1 MSKDEYYDV
10 ETENGI
16 ESVVRKQVKYEDS
29 MYEVKDLKRLPCA
42 GLSNMLEL
50 SNKLLHDIMHTQVV
64 GKYTLAKKK
73 MKTDIAYPYVSYLEM
88 LVSNL
93 NLQGKVNFLTQA
105 QCQLLYNKSMSLTAS
120 VEVSFL
126 DSYDMTYNQFETM
139 RREYQEATRQ
149 LDNGNSV
156 TTPTDHQ
163 LTSMNAQEHT
173 AVGDAGESA
182 ESRSDAEILDQI
194 NHCIEQAQSAQT
206 RAALRKTKDMMQKE
220 MLVAKTFAEKAITY
234 VEDIKLRFKESDRHT
249 EDLAAIN
256 YDYLHALV
264 LLAISLGH
272 LSFPEEATATMS
284 KCFDIIENEI
294 RVVDESG
301 AEITAKAFRK
311 HAMGLKNRLGVALPA
326 NFNGAHD

>member
-1 MSKDEYYDV
+1 MSV
-10 ETENGI
+10 
-16 ESVVRKQVKYEDS
+16 
-29 MYEVKDLKRLPCA
+29 
-42 GLSNMLEL
+42 
-50 SNKLLHDIMHTQVV
+50 
-64 GKYTLAKKK
+64 
-73 MKTDIAYPYVSYLEM
+73 
-88 LVSNL
+88 
-93 NLQGKVNFLTQA
+93 
-105 QCQLLYNKSMSLTAS
+105 TAS

-156 TTPTDHQ
+156 TAPTDHQ
-163 LTSMNAQEHT
+163 STSMNAQEHT

-234 VEDIKLRFKESDRHT
+234 VEDLKLRFKESDRHT

-272 LSFPEEATATMS
+272 LFSPGGNQPCQNVLT
-284 KCFDIIENEI
+284 
-294 RVVDESG
+294 
-301 AEITAKAFRK
+301 
-311 HAMGLKNRLGVALPA
+311 
-326 NFNGAHD
+326 